1 MRLDLS
7 RKRARC
13 TPVSR
18 CTALCVAA
26 NFDSGPVFQ
35 NSDQRHDVNL
45 AEPLRRAEA
54 PELANGLVHPHR
66 HTERLGFLRA
76 KRDVL
81 HHRGQ
86 PGAEVQRAGQHRI
99 WHLVQCRAIGP
110 EETLITFTIRSEI
123 QPALRAKHQR
133 LERGRHVGCAD
144 QIVHQIHQLRLART
158 LAHLGH
164 VLSDALQPWPD
175 LIQGGARS
183 RRDHPQ
189 GFSMRAPD
197 GRMTHAAPRRILGAF

>member
-26 NFDSGPVFQ
+26 NFDAGPVFQ
-35 NSDQRHDVNL
+35 NSDQRHDVSL

-110 EETLITFTIRSEI
+110 EETLITFTIRSGSNPPFAPSTNASNAVAMLAALI
-123 QPALRAKHQR
+123 RLFTRFISCAWHGRSPTSDTSFPMRCSHGRISSRAARGPAAITHKASA
-133 LERGRHVGCAD
+133 CAPP
-144 QIVHQIHQLRLART
+144 T
-158 LAHLGH
+158 
-164 VLSDALQPWPD
+164 
-175 LIQGGARS
+175 GG
-183 RRDHPQ
+183 
-189 GFSMRAPD
+189 
-197 GRMTHAAPRRILGAF
+197 